1 MDRFRHIIENMQTQL
16 GSLTGSQKLLAGSLV
31 VIALMTL
38 FLVSQY
44 AGNQQMISL
53 VSDDPNIN
61 LVQTLRGAGINARV
75 ENDTIVVPPSEQRR
89 AVATL
94 AQAGQLPGDTTIL
107 FSNLMEFQDW
117 KNPRQQNRQQY
128 LLALQNELAR
138 VVSLYPSVSSAQ
150 VFIDAPEPSG
160 LGRAAQAPTA
170 SVNVVTTDQ
179 SGLKQSSVDAIARLV
194 SGPVSGLTP
203 DRVEVLDPTGPR
215 RVTNEDDLLST
226 SWLEHAQKVERA
238 TEQKLRALLGD
249 IPGVVVSVTAQ
260 VDITRVTQSSR
271 DFKKNNEGSVAI
283 PASETMEESINESA
297 RASGEPG
304 VRSNQQADIN
314 YGASTGQNS
323 TRTNT
328 QTDFEVGVGVTESQ
342 TYDPRGMPTYLAAS
356 VAIPQTYV
364 EQLLMQA
371 RARAA
376 VGQEEGGEEEPAPL
390 TDQEVQQ
397 KFDEL
402 KTQFEELLGQ
412 QLVAV
417 GPDGARTPGDIT
429 VKMLPVLG
437 GVMPA
442 AAGST
447 AFFGMGSSTA
457 SGGGLSLGPLGPVS
471 VETLMVGLLGLV
483 AFVLMLG
490 MVRKAGK
497 RVELPDPAEIVGIP
511 PALTTPENLVGEA
524 SESDAVMEG
533 IEVDEAHMKI
543 QKMLDQV
550 NELVNENP
558 GAASKLLGR
567 WVETD

>member
-1 MDRFRHIIENMQTQL
+1 MDRFRHILENIQAQL

-44 AGNQQMISL
+44 AGGQQMVSL
-53 VSDDPNIN
+53 VNDDPNIN
-61 LVQTLRGAGINARV
+61 LVQTLRGAGIDARV
-75 ENDTIVVPPSEQRR
+75 ENDTIVVPPNQQRR

-138 VVSLYPSVSSAQ
+138 VVALYPNVSSAQ

-170 SVNVVTTDQ
+170 SVNVITTDQ
-179 SGLKQSSVDAIARLV
+179 GGLKQSSVDAIARLV

-238 TEQKLRALLGD
+238 TEQKLRSLLGD

-283 PASETMEESINESA
+283 PASETSEESINETA
-297 RASGEPG
+297 RASAEPG

-314 YGASTGQNS
+314 YGGSTGQNS

-328 QTDFEVGVGVTESQ
+328 TTDFEVGVGVTESQ

-356 VAIPQTYV
+356 VAIPQPYV
-364 EQLLMQA
+364 EQLLLQA
-371 RARAA
+371 RARAGGA
-376 VGQEEGGEEEPAPL
+376 GEEGGEAPAPL

-402 KTQFEELLGQ
+402 KVQFEELLGQ

-417 GPDGARTPGDIT
+417 GPDGTRTPGDIT

-437 GVMPA
+437 AALPA
-442 AAGST
+442 AAGS
-447 AFFGMGSSTA
+447 ASFFGMSSSTA
-457 SGGGLSLGPLGPVS
+457 SGGGVSLGPLGPVS
-471 VETLMVGLLGLV
+471 VETLLVGLLGVV

-497 RVELPDPAEIVGIP
+497 RVEMPDPAEIVGIP

-524 SESDAVMEG
+524 AESDSVMEG
-533 IEVDEAHMKI
+533 IEVDESHMRI

-558 GAASKLLGR
+558 LAASKLLGR